1 MLIFLGI
8 IVIRDCITSQILD
21 IVIVIWWYE
30 CFPGFKGCIR
40 VEVSFYELTRLSYLF

>member
-21 IVIVIWWYE
+21 IVIWYYK